1 MFFIRVC
8 IDSDLLIVSCVP
20 AGGGAERGEGEQR
33 GSEGG
38 SERADREA
46 ALPADPGGGAGESAQ
61 TGELLHSAFGAV
73 QTQNNAHKAAQT
85 PQNMVMSITFSQ
97 SQDDVWC

>member
-1 MFFIRVC
+1 MFVIRVC
-8 IDSDLLIVSCVP
+8 IDSDFIVSCLP
-20 AGGGAERGEGEQR
+20 AGDDAERGEGEQR

-61 TGELLHSAFGAV
+61 TGELLLHLRSEV
-73 QTQNNAHKAAQT
+73 
-85 PQNMVMSITFSQ
+85 IT
-97 SQDDVWC
+97 